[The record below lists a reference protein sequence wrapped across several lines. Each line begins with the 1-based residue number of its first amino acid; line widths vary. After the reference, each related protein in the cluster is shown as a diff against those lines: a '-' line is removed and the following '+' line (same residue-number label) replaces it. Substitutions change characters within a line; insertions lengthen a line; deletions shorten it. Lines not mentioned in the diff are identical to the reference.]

1 MNPAPRAARSLT
13 LTMLLALSVSAA
25 AATEG
30 APGARSEAAAA
41 VERAQRQLAQRPR
54 DATARFALGVAL
66 AEAGRD
72 ADAMAIYRGLIEDH
86 PELPE
91 PYNNLA
97 VLQARAGDTDAARAS
112 LEAAVRARP
121 DHAIAQENLGDI
133 YVTLAARAWQR
144 ASAADPTRSG
154 AAAKLA
160 LVRELRSKAAAP

>member
-1 MNPAPRAARSLT
+1 MNPALRDARSLT
-13 LTMLLALSVSAA
+13 MTMLLALAASAACATDTVSAA
-25 AATEG
+25 A
-30 APGARSEAAAA
+30 PA
-41 VERAQRQLAQRPR
+41 VERAQKQLAERPR

-72 ADAMAIYRGLIEDH
+72 AEAMAVYRRLIEDH

-121 DHAIAQENLGDI
+121 DHALAQENLGDI
-133 YVTLAARAWQR
+133 YATLAARAWQR
-144 ASAADPTRSG
+144 ARSTDPARAV

-160 LVRELRSKAAAP
+160 LVRELLAKPSAP